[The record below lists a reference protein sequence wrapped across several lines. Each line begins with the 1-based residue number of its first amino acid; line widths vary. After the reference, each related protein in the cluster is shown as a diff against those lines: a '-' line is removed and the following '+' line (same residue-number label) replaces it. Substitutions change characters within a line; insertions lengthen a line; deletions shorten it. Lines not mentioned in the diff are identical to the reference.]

1 MEQVNEAQPQSQPPS
16 QRFYALEQLGELAG
30 TITLISEGLQAYR
43 EQVAG
48 LLAGQKKAEAFE
60 LYRLLEQGYI
70 RVDRTEIV
78 DGRARTYYA
87 VTPEGTA
94 YLNETAREYEEL
106 SAVFSALLKGGAGSE
121 RH

>member
-60 LYRLLEQGYI
+60 LYRRWSG
-70 RVDRTEIV
+70 
-78 DGRARTYYA
+78 
-87 VTPEGTA
+87 
-94 YLNETAREYEEL
+94 
-106 SAVFSALLKGGAGSE
+106 SALIWSNRFVRPGLS
-121 RH
+121 